1 MINPYFI
8 HGFSFIAV
16 LVAYLL
22 NWSNLYPDL
31 GLTLLLFLMFSILI
45 AILLGRYIM
54 KNKIIEF
61 QSVPYKD
68 SYAWITYGVLFGY
81 LLEFI
86 YHRNFPLL
94 AILTNTSLSYHE
106 FGIPTFHVF
115 LVTFNSF
122 FSIYL
127 FQVILSRTENR
138 GKTIILFILNLIP
151 SLLIMNRGMLVIIL
165 ISCVFVY
172 LIKFQHKITFKK
184 IAGLSIFLV
193 LCLYFFGVV
202 GNMRVNSSY
211 NTGKMFDNSLFL
223 QIGGATEEFKESPIP
238 KEFFWPYIYISSPLA
253 NLQETIKNFEYEED
267 ISLTDT
273 FVFSATQV
281 LPDFISKRIV
291 GLYEIE
297 IPNSLQI
304 TPELN
309 VSTAFAQSY
318 VILGWVGVS
327 ILTLFMFIFALFYIL
342 LLKSLDSEYFIVGVA
357 ILNSIF
363 VFNTFSNMFSF
374 TGLSFQ
380 LIYPI
385 LFTLLSVKKS
395 IPKGK
400 AI

>member
-16 LVAYLL
+16 LVAYLF